1 MSFYCPKCRQK
12 TLVLKKINDEDW
24 LVCENCQVYIPY
36 KAIQEFNQ
44 VYTCIEQEDLVK
56 LKQLGMDDIYNKTIR
71 LIIQGRLIWK
81 ELFDIETGRD
91 VKCLDYKLNDS
102 EAKLIYFQLLQIVSK
117 WKKKGG

>member
-102 EAKLIYFQLLQIVSK
+102 EAKLVYFQLLQIVSK
-117 WKKKGG
+117 WKRKGD